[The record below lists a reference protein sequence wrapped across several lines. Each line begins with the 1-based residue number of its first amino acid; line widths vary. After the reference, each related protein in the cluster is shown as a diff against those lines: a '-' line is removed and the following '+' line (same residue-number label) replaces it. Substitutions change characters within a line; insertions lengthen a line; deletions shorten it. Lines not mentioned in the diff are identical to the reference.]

1 MKVLAVFVL
10 ILLIVNS
17 HRYSQEEGV
26 LIECMDACFGLS
38 RKRSQG
44 CGFATPKHQDLF
56 FGDQN
61 DVENFVDHYSELSV
75 SEQVLYY
82 YQIILIMIII
92 IIIII
97 NRNIKTF

>member
-1 MKVLAVFVL
+1 ML
-10 ILLIVNS
+10 IFNS
-17 HRYSQEEGV
+17 HLYSQEEGI

-61 DVENFVDHYSELSV
+61 DVDNFVDHYSELSV
-75 SEQVLYY
+75 SEQVNTCNVDDDDDDDNNNNICMLGSAR
-82 YQIILIMIII
+82 ILRKVLSI
-92 IIIII
+92 
-97 NRNIKTF
+97 

>member
-1 MKVLAVFVL
+1 
-10 ILLIVNS
+10 
-17 HRYSQEEGV
+17 
-26 LIECMDACFGLS
+26 MDACFGLS

-61 DVENFVDHYSELSV
+61 DVDNFVDHYSELSV

-82 YQIILIMIII
+82 YQIIVIMMMMMKIII

-97 NRNIKTF
+97 IIIK